1 MTDLRHF
8 ISHAPRFGS
17 YANPIRS
24 KVEQS
29 PYYWWWYALTQNT
42 TYCALCEVGG
52 DLSLLAESQTETEQK
67 DDAQRASTSSDSF
80 KAQPNMLK
88 VYADWGDVRY
98 EGDRYQAFCAWWRER
113 VNTNEQR
120 GAYLFAEPLRGYWTR
135 VVTDIDDAQAVA
147 EDESHMLIAVPL
159 NQMRLNAVKG
169 AGRLIAKHIPERKG
183 RAVSDPRSSKARY
196 HLNTAVQPRAL
207 KLAFDVWDLRND
219 CAVDSIPQRIPK
231 SLPHNVRIARAV
243 GLQHKARSGEAATK
257 AEEHRNLSTQVARY
271 LRTARS
277 MIAAAGEGTFP
288 HNQSVQMHDA

>member
-17 YANPIRS
+17 YANPVRS

-29 PYYWWWYALTQNT
+29 PYYWWWYALTLNT
-42 TYCALCEVGG
+42 TYCALCEAGG

-67 DDAQRASTSSDSF
+67 NDAQRASTSSDSPQ
-80 KAQPNMLK
+80 AHSDMLK

-98 EGDRYQAFCAWWRER
+98 DGDRYRAFCDWWRER

-120 GAYLFAEPLRGYWTR
+120 GAYLFAEPLRGVWTR
-135 VVTDIDDAQAVA
+135 VLTDETDLQSAWEDDGQII
-147 EDESHMLIAVPL
+147 IALPIHQTRHHAHKSFTRIV
-159 NQMRLNAVKG
+159 R
-169 AGRLIAKHIPERKG
+169 KHIADQKG
-183 RAVSDPRSSKARY
+183 RAVSDPRTSKARY

-207 KLAFDVWDLRND
+207 KLAFDIWDLRND

-231 SLPHNVRIARAV
+231 TLPDNVRIARAV
-243 GLQHKARSGEAATK
+243 GLHYSPRKGEEASKAD
-257 AEEHRNLSTQVARY
+257 EHRNLSTQVARY

-277 MIAAAGEGTFP
+277 MIEAAGAGSFP
-288 HNQSVQMHDA
+288 TSQ